1 MLDVL
6 VIGGGP
12 AGLQAALTL
21 ARGQRRVLV
30 VDWGPPRNARA
41 THLHNFVTRDGT
53 EPAVFRAQARA
64 ELARYGVEVRQARA
78 QEVVGGPGDFTV
90 RLDEGEV
97 RARRL
102 LLALGMVDVLPPWP
116 GMAELWGETVF
127 QCPYCH
133 GHEVRGL
140 RWGLVAHE
148 PHMIELAAMA
158 RAWTDDVVVLTEG
171 KLEVDRQRLAKA
183 GLRLE
188 ERPIAGLRPSAA
200 DPGRLGAVLFSEGEP
215 LERDVLLLR
224 PAQRQT
230 ELVRSLALQLD
241 PGGYVVLDERRQTSR
256 PGIYAAGDL
265 LTPMQAAIVGAQAGM
280 MAAATISRE
289 LALEEAG
296 WS

>member
-21 ARGQRRVLV
+21 ARGQRTVLV
-30 VDWGPPRNARA
+30 VDAGPPRNARA
-41 THLHNFVTRDGT
+41 IHLHNFVTRDGT
-53 EPAVFRAQARA
+53 PPQAFRAHARE
-64 ELARYGVEVRQARA
+64 ELARYGVEVRTARA
-78 QEVVGGPGDFTV
+78 HEVSGGPGDFTV

-97 RARRL
+97 HARRL
-102 LLALGMVDVLPPWP
+102 LLALGVVDELPPWP
-116 GMAELWGETVF
+116 GLAELWGETVF

-140 RWGLVAHE
+140 RWALVAHE

-158 RAWTDDVVVLTEG
+158 RLWTDDVVVLTEG
-171 KLEVDRQRLAKA
+171 KLEVDAQRLARA

-188 ERPIAGLRPSAA
+188 ERPIAGLRAGASPN
-200 DPGRLGAVLFSEGEP
+200 RLGAVLFTDGQS
-215 LERDVLLLR
+215 LQRDVLLMR
-224 PAQRQT
+224 PVQRQT
-230 ELVRSLALQLD
+230 ALVQSLGLQLD
-241 PGGYVVLDERRQTSR
+241 PAGYVVLDERRQTSR

-280 MAAATISRE
+280 MAAATITRE
-289 LALEEAG
+289 LALEEVG